1 MKIVLL
7 SLLSLSLMGMSDSR
21 PITMPNTPELRP
33 FVNISGNDDTVSI
46 HIHDCI
52 PDLEAARAQASN
64 PVAAQLNTQ
73 PSRLQQATQ
82 TVTQNKTLIL
92 SNLTTAV
99 LGATVTLV
107 VHFTAAK

>member
-1 MKIVLL
+1 MKLLSL

-21 PITMPNTPELRP
+21 PNTMPNTPELRP
-33 FVNISGNDDTVSI
+33 FVNITGNDDYVTI
-46 HIHDCI
+46 NIHDNNA
-52 PDLEAARAQASN
+52 DLEAARAQAQN
-64 PVAAQLNTQ
+64 PVAAQLNNP

-92 SNLTTAV
+92 SNLATAI
-99 LGATVTLV
+99 LGATVTLI